1 MQIKRFS
8 HCFRIALVLLM
19 FASLPAMLMA
29 DDTPLAPADAA
40 SPSAIAETANVDVAA
55 ALATPLQSNAKF
67 YAIAVAVAIGSMSAA
82 YAVGKIGAAVMG
94 AAAEKPEI
102 MSKALP
108 FVALGEGIALFGF
121 LVAIFLLGA

>member
-1 MQIKRFS
+1 MQTKQFS
-8 HCFRIALVLLM
+8 CFFRTLLVILM
-19 FASLPAMLMA
+19 FA
-29 DDTPLAPADAA
+29 LAPTLLLADEAGKSSTPQTAVEAVTEAA
-40 SPSAIAETANVDVAA
+40 VKAAVSSP
-55 ALATPLQSNAKF
+55 NAKY
-67 YAIAVAVAIGSMSAA
+67 YAIAAAVAIGSMSAA

-121 LVAIFLLGA
+121 LVAIFPL

>member
-8 HCFRIALVLLM
+8 HCIRIALVLLM
-19 FASLPAMLMA
+19 FASLSAVLMA
-29 DDTPLAPADAA
+29 DDTPLAPVDAA
-40 SPSAIAETANVDVAA
+40 SPSAMVETANVDV
-55 ALATPLQSNAKF
+55 ATPLQSNAKF

>member
-1 MQIKRFS
+1 MQTKRF
-8 HCFRIALVLLM
+8 FRLFQAIAVLLLTL
-19 FASLPAMLMA
+19 SPALLLA
-29 DDTPLAPADAA
+29 DEAPAL
-40 SPSAIAETANVDVAA
+40 PSHAEVAA
-55 ALATPLQSNAKF
+55 TAAANAVASVAQPGSPNAKF
-67 YAIAVAVAIGSMSAA
+67 YAIAAAVAIGSMSAA

-121 LVAIFLLGA
+121 LVAIFLL

>member
-1 MQIKRFS
+1 MQTKHFS
-8 HCFRIALVLLM
+8 CFFRVLVLTLM
-19 FASLPAMLMA
+19 FA
-29 DDTPLAPADAA
+29 LAPAVLLADEAPAA
-40 SPSAIAETANVDVAA
+40 GSQSEVAESAVEALSAPS
-55 ALATPLQSNAKF
+55 AKF
-67 YAIAVAVAIGSMSAA
+67 YAIAAAVAIGSMSAA

-121 LVAIFLLGA
+121 LVAIFLL

>member
-1 MQIKRFS
+1 MQTKHFS
-8 HCFRIALVLLM
+8 NFFRIVLVALM
-19 FASLPAMLMA
+19 FG
-29 DDTPLAPADAA
+29 LAPALLLADEIPAATPSHAEVAATAAANAVANATQTA
-40 SPSAIAETANVDVAA
+40 SP
-55 ALATPLQSNAKF
+55 NAKF
-67 YAIAVAVAIGSMSAA
+67 YAIAAAVAIGSMSAA

>member
-1 MQIKRFS
+1 MAFSTHNNTTMQTKSFSRF
-8 HCFRIALVLLM
+8 FQALFVLFFTL
-19 FASLPAMLMA
+19 SPALLAEGEAPVA
-29 DDTPLAPADAA
+29 DVA
-40 SPSAIAETANVDVAA
+40 SP
-55 ALATPLQSNAKF
+55 NAKF
-67 YAIAVAVAIGSMSAA
+67 YAIAAAVAIGSMSAA

-121 LVAIFLLGA
+121 LVAIFLL

>member
-1 MQIKRFS
+1 MQTNRLTRSFQAV
-8 HCFRIALVLLM
+8 FAFLTVALSPALL
-19 FASLPAMLMA
+19 AA
-29 DDTPLAPADAA
+29 DEVAEAA
-40 SPSAIAETANVDVAA
+40 VEAA
-55 ALATPLQSNAKF
+55 AVPNAKF
-67 YAIAVAVAIGSMSAA
+67 YAIAAAVAIGSMSAA

-121 LVAIFLLGA
+121 LVAIFLL

>member
-1 MQIKRFS
+1 MQSKRFS
-8 HCFRIALVLLM
+8 LFCRMMLVLLM
-19 FASLPAMLMA
+19 FSLLPALLA
-29 DDTPLAPADAA
+29 DETPEASA
-40 SPSAIAETANVDVAA
+40 SPSHVEAVANATANAVAN
-55 ALATPLQSNAKF
+55 ATQTASPNAKF
-67 YAIAVAVAIGSMSAA
+67 YAIAAAVAIGSMSAA

-121 LVAIFLLGA
+121 LVAIFLLGH